1 LIVSKL
7 DNIMAMTKDII
18 PNAILQRDKKTYA
31 IVPKSPAGIITPEVL
46 DRISAVA
53 KKYKIPAIKITSG
66 QRIAL
71 VGIAEVNLE
80 NIWQELDMPKG
91 QVKPTDKNLHYVQ
104 ACPGIA
110 ACKYGAQ
117 DAIGMGQR
125 MDEVFHNMILP
136 AKVKIGVSGC
146 SFSCG
151 ESMVRDIGLL
161 GKKSGWS
168 LVIGGNA
175 ARRPRIGDIVAE
187 RLSKD
192 QVISLT
198 QRFLDYYCLHGKVR
212 ERTARFC
219 ERLGI
224 ERIQQAI
231 LNDEERMHNLKLVE
245 NHYD

>member
-1 LIVSKL
+1 MMIDDS
-7 DNIMAMTKDII
+7 IPRAII
-18 PNAILQRDKKTYA
+18 QRDKKSYA
-31 IVPKSPAGIITPEVL
+31 IVPKIPVGIITPEQL

-53 KKYKIPAIKITSG
+53 KKYDIPAIKITSG

-71 VGIAEVNLE
+71 VGIEKDKLE
-80 NIWQELDMPKG
+80 DIWHELDMPRG
-91 QVKPTDKNLHYVQ
+91 QVKPGERSLHYVQ

-110 ACKYGAQ
+110 ACKYGVQ
-117 DAIGMGQR
+117 DAIGMGQE
-125 MDEVFHNMILP
+125 MDKVFSDINLP
-136 AKVKIGVSGC
+136 AKVKVGISGC

-187 RLSKD
+187 RLSKE
-192 QVISLT
+192 QVIALT
-198 QRFLDYYCLHGKVR
+198 QRFLDFYGLYGKEK

-219 ERLGI
+219 ERLGL
-224 ERIQQAI
+224 EKIQQAI
-231 LNDEERMHNLKLVE
+231 LNENEWLNHSANYEEW
-245 NHYD
+245 DTD

>member
-1 LIVSKL
+1 MIEDTV
-7 DNIMAMTKDII
+7 
-18 PNAILQRDKKTYA
+18 PNAIIQRDKKTYA
-31 IVPKSPAGIITPEVL
+31 IVPKIPVGIITPEEL
-46 DRISAVA
+46 DKISAVA
-53 KKYKIPAIKITSG
+53 KKYDIPAIKITSG

-71 VGIAEVNLE
+71 VGIEEENLE
-80 NIWQELDMPKG
+80 NIWQELDMPRG
-91 QVKPTDKNLHYVQ
+91 QVKPSDKNLHYVQ

-110 ACKYGAQ
+110 ACKYGIQ
-117 DAIGMGQR
+117 DAIGMGQE
-125 MDEVFHNMILP
+125 MEQVFKDIPLP

-187 RLSKD
+187 RLSKE
-192 QVISLT
+192 QVISLA
-198 QRFLDYYCLHGKVR
+198 QRFLDFYCLHGKAK

-231 LNDEERMHNLKLVE
+231 LSEEERMHNLRLKE
-245 NHYD
+245 EHDD

>member
-1 LIVSKL
+1 MIKDMKE
-7 DNIMAMTKDII
+7 DNLA
-18 PNAILQRDKKTYA
+18 NAILQRDNKTYA
-31 IVPKSPAGIITPEVL
+31 IVPNSPVGIITPEEL

-53 KKYKIPAIKITSG
+53 KKYEIPAIKITSG

-71 VGIAEVNLE
+71 VGIEEEDLE
-80 NIWQELDMPKG
+80 DVWFELDMPRG
-91 QVKPTDKNLHYVQ
+91 QVKPWDKTLHYVQ

-110 ACKYGAQ
+110 ACKYGVQ
-117 DAIGMGQR
+117 DAIGMGQEMER
-125 MDEVFHNMILP
+125 VFRDIPLP
-136 AKVKIGVSGC
+136 AKVKIGISGC

-187 RLSKD
+187 RLTKD

-198 QRFLDYYCLHGKVR
+198 QRFLDFYCEHAKDK
-212 ERTARFC
+212 ERSARFC
-219 ERLGI
+219 ERLGLKK
-224 ERIQQAI
+224 IQQAI
-231 LNDEERMHNLKLVE
+231 FKERYL
-245 NHYD
+245 

>member
-1 LIVSKL
+1 
-7 DNIMAMTKDII
+7 MTEDTI

-31 IVPKSPAGIITPEVL
+31 IVPKISVGIITPAEL

-53 KKYKIPAIKITSG
+53 KKYDIPAIKITSG

-71 VGIAEVNLE
+71 VGIEEQNLE
-80 NIWQELDMPKG
+80 DIWLELDMPRG
-91 QVKPTDKNLHYVQ
+91 QVKPSAKNLHYVQ

-110 ACKYGAQ
+110 ACKYGIQ
-117 DAIGMGQR
+117 DAIGMGQE
-125 MDEVFHNMILP
+125 MDEVFRDTPLP
-136 AKVKIGVSGC
+136 AKIKIGVSGC

-175 ARRPRIGDIVAE
+175 ARRPRIGDIMAE

-192 QVISLT
+192 QVIALT
-198 QRFLDYYCLHGKVR
+198 QRFLDYYCLHAKER

-219 ERLGI
+219 ERLGL

-231 LNDEERMHNLKLVE
+231 LSDK
-245 NHYD
+245 

>member
-1 LIVSKL
+1 MIE
-7 DNIMAMTKDII
+7 DNI
-18 PNAILQRDKKTYA
+18 PNAIIQRDKKTYA
-31 IVPKSPAGIITPEVL
+31 IVPNTPAGMITPEEL
-46 DRISAVA
+46 DRISTVA
-53 KKYKIPAIKITSG
+53 KKYDIPAIKITSG

-71 VGIAEVNLE
+71 VGVEEENLE
-80 NIWQELDMPKG
+80 DIWQELAMPRG
-91 QVKPTDKNLHYVQ
+91 QVKPSDKNLHYVQ
-104 ACPGIA
+104 ACPGIS
-110 ACKYGAQ
+110 ACKYGMQ
-117 DAIGMGQR
+117 DAIGMGQEMER
-125 MDEVFHNMILP
+125 VFKDIQLP

-192 QVISLT
+192 QVLSLT
-198 QRFLDYYCLHGKVR
+198 RRFLDYYCLHGKIK

-219 ERLGI
+219 ERLGL
-224 ERIQQAI
+224 ERIQLAI
-231 LNDEERMHNLKLVE
+231 LSEEERMHNLILKDD
-245 NHYD
+245 H

>member
-1 LIVSKL
+1 
-7 DNIMAMTKDII
+7 MADDSI
-18 PNAILQRDKKTYA
+18 PGAILQRDKRTYA
-31 IVPKSPAGIITPEVL
+31 IVPKSPVGIITPEEL
-46 DRISAVA
+46 DKISQVA
-53 KKYKIPAIKITSG
+53 KKYQVPAIKITSG

-71 VGIAEVNLE
+71 VGIEKENLE
-80 NIWQELDMPKG
+80 DIWQDLDMRPG
-91 QVKPTDKNLHYVQ
+91 QVKPNEKSLHYVQ

-117 DAIGMGQR
+117 DAIGMGQEMER
-125 MDEVFHNMILP
+125 VFSNLALP

-175 ARRPRIGDIVAE
+175 ARYPRIGDIVAE
-187 RLSKD
+187 RLSKA

-198 QRFLDYYCLHGKVR
+198 QRFLDYYCQNAKDR

-219 ERLGI
+219 ERLGLKQ
-224 ERIQQAI
+224 IQQAI
-231 LNDEERMHNLKLVE
+231 LSEEERIHNRISI
-245 NHYD
+245 

>member
-1 LIVSKL
+1 MIKDMKE
-7 DNIMAMTKDII
+7 DNL
-18 PNAILQRDKKTYA
+18 PNAILQRDNKTYA
-31 IVPKSPAGIITPEVL
+31 IVPNSPVGIITPEEL

-53 KKYKIPAIKITSG
+53 KKYEIPAIKITSG

-71 VGIAEVNLE
+71 VGIEEEDLE
-80 NIWQELDMPKG
+80 DIWFELDMPRG
-91 QVKPTDKNLHYVQ
+91 QVKPSDKTLHYVQ

-110 ACKYGAQ
+110 ACKYGVQ
-117 DAIGMGQR
+117 DAIGMGQEMER
-125 MDEVFHNMILP
+125 VFRDIPLP
-136 AKVKIGVSGC
+136 AKVKIGISGC

-187 RLSKD
+187 RLTKD

-198 QRFLDYYCLHGKVR
+198 QRFLDFYCEHAKDK
-212 ERTARFC
+212 ERSARFC
-219 ERLGI
+219 ERLGL
-224 ERIQQAI
+224 EKIQQAI
-231 LNDEERMHNLKLVE
+231 LRL
-245 NHYD
+245 

>member
-1 LIVSKL
+1 MIE
-7 DNIMAMTKDII
+7 DII

-31 IVPKSPAGIITPEVL
+31 IVPKIPVGIITPEEL
-46 DRISAVA
+46 DKISAVA
-53 KKYKIPAIKITSG
+53 KKYSIPAIKITSG

-71 VGIAEVNLE
+71 VGIEEEDLE
-80 NIWQELDMPKG
+80 DIWQELDMPKG
-91 QVKPTDKNLHYVQ
+91 HVKPTDRNLHYVQ

-110 ACKYGAQ
+110 ACKYGVQ
-117 DAIGMGQR
+117 DAIGMGQE
-125 MDEVFHNMILP
+125 MDKVFRDISLP
-136 AKVKIGVSGC
+136 AKIKVGISGC

-187 RLSKD
+187 RLSKE

-198 QRFLDYYCLHGKVR
+198 LRFLNYYSRHGKVR

-219 ERLGI
+219 ERLGL
-224 ERIQQAI
+224 ERIQHAI
-231 LNDEERMHNLKLVE
+231 LSDEERMHNQILKE
-245 NHYD
+245 EHHD